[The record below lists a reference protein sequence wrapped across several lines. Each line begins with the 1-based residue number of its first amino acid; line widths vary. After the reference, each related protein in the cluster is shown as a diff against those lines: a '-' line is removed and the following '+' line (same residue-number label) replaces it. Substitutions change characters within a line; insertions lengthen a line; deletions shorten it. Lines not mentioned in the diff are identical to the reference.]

1 MVSAVVPVLIAVGV
15 SAFVFLVTWWLL
27 GKL

>member
-1 MVSAVVPVLIAVGV
+1 MISAVLAVLLAIGV
-15 SAFVFLVTWWLL
+15 SACVFLVTWWLL